1 MTKDEDF
8 KLLKIQTYSLRVN
21 IHCEG
26 CNQKVKKLLQRI
38 EGVYHV
44 KIEAE
49 HQKVT
54 VSGSV
59 DSATLINKLIKAGKH
74 AELWSPNP
82 NLNNHPQKPKTND
95 VIKNANQKG
104 QKQGSAKT
112 GLEAFKPKNNPKGTA
127 FMTEDE
133 DEDGGEEE
141 EDGEVQLPKP
151 ANQQQKP
158 VANSKKTG
166 GGGVPLNNGNNG
178 VNASKKV
185 NQKQSSQNQNSQ
197 AMAAAMR
204 MRNAG
209 KVSSGVES
217 NEIGALMGLAG
228 FNGATNAAVNPP
240 NGIQQLHQAPPLN
253 NINGVTNQN
262 LNNGNG
268 LGGMMMNMNGYSNL
282 HPMNMQNRQ
291 LMHHHQPQQMMY
303 QRSAFVPAPS
313 NGYYYNYTPN
323 PYSYYPYYPYPTE
336 KHQQHQSSHSSA
348 TNFSS
353 DEDTS
358 NNNSCNIM

>member
-8 KLLKIQTYSLRVN
+8 KLLKVQTYSLRVN

-82 NLNNHPQKPKTND
+82 KPNSQQPQKPKTND
-95 VIKNANQKG
+95 VIKNASQKG

-127 FMTEDE
+127 FTTEEE
-133 DEDGGEEE
+133 DDDGGEEE

-151 ANQQQKP
+151 ANQPQQTI
-158 VANSKKTG
+158 VNSKKNG
-166 GGGVPLNNGNNG
+166 GGGAPINNG

-204 MRNAG
+204 MSNAG
-209 KVSSGVES
+209 KMSSGVES

-228 FNGATNAAVNPP
+228 FNGAANAAVNPIP
-240 NGIQQLHQAPPLN
+240 NGIQQLQAPPLN
-253 NINGVTNQN
+253 NINGVANQS
-262 LNNGNG
+262 LNIGNG
-268 LGGMMMNMNGYSNL
+268 PGGMMMNMNGYNNHL
-282 HPMNMQNRQ
+282 PMNMQNRQ
-291 LMHHHQPQQMMY
+291 LMHHHQPQQMIY
-303 QRSAFVPAPS
+303 QRSAFVPASS
-313 NGYYYNYTPN
+313 NGYYYNCTPN
-323 PYSYYPYYPYPTE
+323 PYGYYPYYPYPTE
-336 KHQQHQSSHSSA
+336 QQQSSHASA
-348 TNFSS
+348 TNISS
-353 DEDTS
+353 DEDAS